1 MSTNFQPSMPPDYPV
16 VPSVPSTPPMAS
28 SYTSPYLPAGAP
40 PWPTTVLQRPSI
52 ANGSA
57 LDTTTG
63 KIAERKSRSARNAFI
78 ALGVIALTLLVGVGL
93 TYGVLFLNGQIAANT
108 PSSSSHAVKI
118 PQATA
123 QPTTGAS
130 SSSTPATASTL
141 PTPTSFS
148 TMRSDQ
154 QKSIGVLVKYPSDWV
169 EEPSTAASSSG
180 TVVAV
185 FHPQQALGIVVYV
198 GKFSVTA
205 SGVSTTSALN
215 QGLISTIYAGNGS
228 SGNTNLQAVQ
238 STTPHRTIAGQQ
250 WDEQDATFSDSNSV
264 LMHIASITI
273 KHGSFFYSFIY
284 QAPDV
289 YYSDVSQKYV
299 PPMLNSFK
307 FLS

>member
-1 MSTNFQPSMPPDYPV
+1 MTTNFQPSIPPDRPV
-16 VPSVPSTPPMAS
+16 LPSMPTTPHAAS

-40 PWPTTVLQRPSI
+40 PWPTTVLQRPPL
-52 ANGSA
+52 ANGSTF
-57 LDTTTG
+57 DTAGG
-63 KIAERKSRSARNAFI
+63 KIAERKSRSARSVFV
-78 ALGVIALTLLVGVGL
+78 ALGVIVLTLLVGVGL

-108 PSSSSHAVKI
+108 ASTSTRIVKI

-130 SSSTPATASTL
+130 SSTPTTASTL

-148 TMRSDQ
+148 TMRSDH
-154 QKSIGVLVKYPSDWV
+154 QKSIGVLVKYPSDWI

-198 GKFSVTA
+198 GKFSITA
-205 SGVSTTSALN
+205 SGVTTTDALN
-215 QGLISTIYAGNGS
+215 QGLISTIYSGNGS
-228 SGNTNLQAVQ
+228 TGNTNLQAVQ

-264 LMHIASITI
+264 LMHIASITV

-289 YYSDVSQKYV
+289 YYNDVSQKYV
-299 PPMLNSFK
+299 PPMLDSIK

>member
-1 MSTNFQPSMPPDYPV
+1 MTTNFQPSIPPDRPT
-16 VPSVPSTPPMAS
+16 VPSTPHAAS

-40 PWPTTVLQRPSI
+40 PWPTTVLQRP
-52 ANGSA
+52 APLNGSA

-63 KIAERKSRSARNAFI
+63 KIAERKSRSARSVFI

-108 PSSSSHAVKI
+108 ASTSSHLVTI
-118 PQATA
+118 PKATA

-130 SSSTPATASTL
+130 SSTPSTTSTL

-148 TMRSDQ
+148 TMSSDH

-169 EEPSTAASSSG
+169 EEPSAAATSSG
-180 TVVAV
+180 TAVAV

-198 GKFSVTA
+198 GKFSVSA
-205 SGVSTTSALN
+205 SGVATTTALN
-215 QGLISTIYAGNGS
+215 QGLISTIYGGNGS

-264 LMHIASITI
+264 LMHIASITV
-273 KHGSFFYSFIY
+273 KHGLFFYSFIY
-284 QAPDV
+284 QTPDV
-289 YYSDVSQKYV
+289 YYNDVLQKYV
-299 PPMLNSFK
+299 PPMLDSFK

>member
-1 MSTNFQPSMPPDYPV
+1 MTTNYQ
-16 VPSVPSTPPMAS
+16 PSTPQDQPIVPSIPTTPYTAS

-40 PWPTTVLQRPSI
+40 PWPTTVLQRPPQ
-52 ANGSA
+52 ANRSA
-57 LDTTTG
+57 FDSTAG
-63 KIAERKSRSARNAFI
+63 KIAERKSRSARGALV

-93 TYGVLFLNGQIAANT
+93 TYGVLLLNGQIAANT
-108 PSSSSHAVKI
+108 ASTGRTVTI
-118 PQATA
+118 PKATA
-123 QPTTGAS
+123 QATTGTN
-130 SSSTPATASTL
+130 SSTPGTTSTL
-141 PTPTSFS
+141 PAPTSFS

-169 EEPSTAASSSG
+169 EEPSAAATASG

-185 FHPQQALGIVVYV
+185 FRPQQALGIVVYV

-205 SGVSTTSALN
+205 SGVTTTSALN
-215 QGLISTIYAGNGS
+215 QGLISTIYGGNGS

-238 STTPHRTIAGQQ
+238 STTPQRTIAGQQ

-264 LMHIASITI
+264 LMHVASITV
-273 KHGSFFYSFIY
+273 KRGSFFYSFIY

-289 YYSDVSQKYV
+289 YYNDVSQKYV